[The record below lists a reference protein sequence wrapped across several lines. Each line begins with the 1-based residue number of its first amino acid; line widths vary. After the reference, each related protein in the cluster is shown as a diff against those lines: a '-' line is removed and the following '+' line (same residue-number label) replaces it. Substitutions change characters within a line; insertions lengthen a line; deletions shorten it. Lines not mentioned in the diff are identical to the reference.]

1 MCLIL
6 LIKKVYQS
14 LSSWA
19 HQGFTAKR
27 LLQFLM
33 EKKVFHNKQTE
44 IDEEDVEN
52 YLEVKVYDNM
62 LMKTKGSVEKY
73 YFMPK
78 KKWRR
83 EEKEPRQNLMSTPC
97 GPCTVREMCTS
108 GGVISPEGCMYL
120 KEWLD
125 F

>member
-1 MCLIL
+1 M
-6 LIKKVYQS
+6 YP
-14 LSSWA
+14 WA

-27 LLQFLM
+27 LLRFLM
-33 EKKVFHNKQTE
+33 KNEVFHNKQTE
-44 IDEEDVEN
+44 IDEEDVKN

-62 LMKTKGSVEKY
+62 LMKTKGSGVKKY

-78 KKWRR
+78 KKKRR
-83 EEKEPRQNLMSTPC
+83 QHLMSTPC